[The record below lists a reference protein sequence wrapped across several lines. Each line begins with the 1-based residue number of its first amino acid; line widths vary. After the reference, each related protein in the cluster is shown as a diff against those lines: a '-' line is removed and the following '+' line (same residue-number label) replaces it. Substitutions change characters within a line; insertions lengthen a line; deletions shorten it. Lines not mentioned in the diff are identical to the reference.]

1 MLTSHD
7 QGIKLY
13 DQSLIFH
20 DHPPGH
26 QIALVMT
33 NSIGHDH
40 PGRIIHKTLFFFKFF
55 FILLFFFR
63 KNFFF
68 QKSAEHVF

>member
-1 MLTSHD
+1 MLTGHD

-40 PGRIIHKTLFFFKFF
+40 PGRIIHKTQIIFEGVS
-55 FILLFFFR
+55 I
-63 KNFFF
+63 
-68 QKSAEHVF
+68 